1 MSKKINIHQE
11 YINYHEDYLKKFG
24 LKTIVLM
31 QVGSF
36 YEMYMTNEQG
46 PNLKDISQM
55 LNIVYTKRDK
65 SIREVDIKNPYM
77 LGFPLISADKFI
89 TILIN
94 NGFTIVT
101 IDQVTPPPDPDR
113 KCTNI
118 FSPATYISS
127 TPTVNTNYAVLLYF
141 SYEKQLKK
149 KNIQNIQNLLCVGLS
164 AVDVST
170 GKVFVDESLSTPI
183 DTEIALDDTIRFLS
197 NTSPREIFIVFNNTH
212 QGKMNINSI
221 IEYLQ
226 IDMKITKI
234 KSFDDKY
241 NKINYQE
248 EYLKNIYTN
257 TNNLVSQIEALDLEY
272 KNYGRTSLIM
282 LIDYISDYNK
292 NIIKNLST
300 PEFVITNNN
309 LILGNNAVYQLSVI
323 EHDESTYMMGT
334 KFKSLLDV
342 VNNAITAMGKRYT
355 RISLLNPSSCP
366 SIINSRLDNISKL
379 LEKDNYKD
387 FCEKLSLISDIEKL
401 KRKINLNI
409 IQPIEMAD
417 FIESFTVIQNIL
429 GDIYNLRLNNI
440 ITNKNIIKE
449 VETFNNYM
457 SSIFNK
463 DILRQNLLRDIKT
476 NFFNP
481 NVDKKLD
488 EINNKFNREYDV
500 IVKLQN
506 SFNKVINQMNK
517 IKKINKKTKKI
528 IKKSNKKQINKDDII
543 DNNSDTK
550 EDNNLITIQNTSS
563 EGYFLQISSLR
574 YKNIVT
580 FLENLKKQPSSEDE
594 VDSDEEENNDV
605 FKTDLNLENLDIKQL
620 KSVTKIFPKIKK
632 EDNMTDII
640 DELSKRVEEIY
651 YIKLKFIYDKYS
663 NLFDKIISII
673 TQFDYVLSNTITAK
687 NYGYTKPKIV
697 TNSHSYFNAKDLR
710 HPIVERL
717 IDYEY
722 IPHSINLGKEEL
734 QGMLI
739 YGLNSSG
746 KSVLMKAV
754 GLSVIMAQA
763 GMYVPA
769 SYFEL
774 APYQSI
780 YTRITGND
788 NLFKGLSSFTLEM
801 VELNSII
808 KRSQENSLVIGDEV
822 CRGTEHISGNALV
835 ASTIVS
841 LSRVK
846 ASFIFATHL
855 HELVNLEC
863 IKILSNVKAYH
874 LSVEFDPKSDTLI
887 YDRKLKEGSGD
898 KVYGILVAKYIIQ
911 NKDFIDLTNQ
921 IKNELMNTDSSMIP
935 DKKSRYNSNVYV
947 YKCQMC
953 NKNDVMGDKLPLQ
966 THHINFQKNCKD
978 DKVIGKEYILK
989 NSQANLVVLCEDC
1002 HEKIHDGEKEIK
1014 GYVMT
1019 SKGKKLK

>member
-11 YINYHEDYLKKFG
+11 YINYHEDYIKKFG

-36 YEMYMTNEQG
+36 YEMYMTTDQG
-46 PNLKDISQM
+46 PNLKELSQM

-65 SIREVDIKNPYM
+65 SIREINIKNPYM
-77 LGFPLISADKFI
+77 LGFPLVSADKFI
-89 TILIN
+89 SILIN
-94 NGFTIVT
+94 NGFTVVT

-118 FSPATYISS
+118 FSPATYINP

-149 KNIQNIQNLLCVGLS
+149 KSIQNIQSLLCVGLS
-164 AVDVST
+164 AIDVST
-170 GKVFVDESLSTPI
+170 GKVIVDESLSTTV

-197 NTSPREIFIVFNNTH
+197 NTNPREIFIILNGE
-212 QGKMNINSI
+212 GKMNINTI

-226 IDMKITKI
+226 IDPKIIKI
-234 KSFDDKY
+234 KSYDNKY
-241 NKINYQE
+241 DKINYQE
-248 EYLKNIYTN
+248 EFLKNIYPN
-257 TNNLVSQIEALDLEY
+257 SNSLVSNIEALDLEY
-272 KNYGRTSLIM
+272 KNYGRISMIM
-282 LIDYISDYNK
+282 LIDFISNYNK
-292 NIIKNLST
+292 NIITNLSM
-300 PEFVITNNN
+300 PEFIITNNN
-309 LILGNNAVYQLSVI
+309 LILGNNAAYQLSVI
-323 EHDESTYMMGT
+323 EQDETTYMMGT

-355 RISLLNPSSCP
+355 KLSLLNPSSCP
-366 SIINSRLDNISKL
+366 VFINTRLDNVDKL
-379 LEKDNYKD
+379 LEKDK
-387 FCEKLSLISDIEKL
+387 FKEFPEKLSLISDIEKL

-409 IQPIEMAD
+409 IQPYEMAD
-417 FIESFTVIQNIL
+417 FIDSFIAIDNLLQ
-429 GDIYNLRLNNI
+429 DINKLKLNNI
-440 ITNKNIIKE
+440 ITDKNIIKE
-449 VETFNNYM
+449 VQDFNKYM
-457 SSIFNK
+457 TKLFNK
-463 DILRQNLLRDIKT
+463 DILKQNILRDIKT
-476 NFFNP
+476 NFFNL
-481 NVDKKLD
+481 NIDKKLD
-488 EINNKFNREYDV
+488 DIDNKFNQEYNV
-500 IVKLQN
+500 IIDLQK
-506 SFNKVINQMNK
+506 SFNKIINHINNSKKKNK
-517 IKKINKKTKKI
+517 ANKTKKI
-528 IKKSNKKQINKDDII
+528 TKIKKNKADNIDEEKEEINKE
-543 DNNSDTK
+543 DTS
-550 EDNNLITIQNTSS
+550 ITIQNTSS

-574 YKNIVT
+574 YKM
-580 FLENLKKQPSSEDE
+580 LESFIKNHTNKQPSSEDE
-594 VDSDEEENNDV
+594 IDTEDEINGNDNNIVIDIKLEE
-605 FKTDLNLENLDIKQL
+605 LIIKQL

-640 DELSKRVEEIY
+640 EELIKRVEEIY
-651 YIKLKFIYDKYS
+651 YLKLKEIYNKYS
-663 NLFDKIISII
+663 NLFDKVISIV
-673 TQFDYVLSNTITAK
+673 TQFDFILSNAITAQK
-687 NYGYTKPKIV
+687 YGYTKPKIV
-697 TNSHSYFNAKDLR
+697 THKQSYFSATNLR

-722 IPHSINLGKEEL
+722 IPHSIELGQKLE
-734 QGMLI
+734 GMLI

-769 SYFEL
+769 SSFTL
-774 APYQSI
+774 APYSSI

-801 VELNSII
+801 IELNSII
-808 KRSQENSLVIGDEV
+808 KRACENSLIIGDEV

-841 LSRVK
+841 LSKVN

-855 HELVNLEC
+855 HELVNLDC
-863 IKILSNVKAYH
+863 IKKLSNVKAYH
-874 LSVEFDPKSDTLI
+874 LSVEFDPSTDSLI

-911 NKDFIDLTNQ
+911 NKDFIELTNQ
-921 IKNELMNTDSSMIP
+921 IKNELSNIDSSIIP
-935 DKKSRYNSNVYV
+935 DKKSKYNSDVYV

-953 NKNDVMGDKLPLQ
+953 NKNDVVGDKLPLQ

-989 NSQANLVVLCEDC
+989 NSQSNLVVLCEDC
-1002 HEKIHDGEKEIK
+1002 HEKIHTGEKEVK